1 MGRRNLS
8 SSSTHS
14 LYESKISLEVM
25 SYTLFI
31 GISKR
36 SSMSMKLLLIL
47 VYQKN
52 PFIKTCG
59 LCETKNAINNLC
71 LKDLLYFS
79 L

>member
-31 GISKR
+31 GIS
-36 SSMSMKLLLIL
+36 MYAMLLIL

-52 PFIKTCG
+52 PFIKTSV
-59 LCETKNAINNLC
+59 LCETKNASYNLC
-71 LKDLLYFS
+71 LKDLFYFS
-79 L
+79 